1 MKAMKNDALREGVDI
16 HCGTSYIGR
25 YKQQVN
31 TSAGAIEAG
40 YVVNAAGLYADRIGR
55 DFGFSERYRILP
67 FKGLYL
73 YSSEPPGSIRTNV
86 YPVPDLKHPFLG
98 VHFTVA
104 ANGAVKIGPTAL
116 PVLWRE
122 HYSGTENF
130 SLRECAEVTARGV
143 RLMVSSGFDFRALAL
158 KELTKCSKAKMVS
171 LASELVDGVR
181 LDHYQKWGRPGIRAQ
196 LVDVT
201 TQKLEMDFV
210 LEGDNKSMHVLNAV
224 SPAFTCALPFS
235 EFVCQRIK
243 THLNGGESN

>member
-1 MKAMKNDALREGVDI
+1 
-16 HCGTSYIGR
+16 
-25 YKQQVN
+25 
-31 TSAGAIEAG
+31 
-40 YVVNAAGLYADRIGR
+40 
-55 DFGFSERYRILP
+55 
-67 FKGLYL
+67 
-73 YSSEPPGSIRTNV
+73 
-86 YPVPDLKHPFLG
+86 
-98 VHFTVA
+98 
-104 ANGAVKIGPTAL
+104 
-116 PVLWRE
+116 
-122 HYSGTENF
+122 
-130 SLRECAEVTARGV
+130 
-143 RLMVSSGFDFRALAL
+143 MVSSGFDFRALAL